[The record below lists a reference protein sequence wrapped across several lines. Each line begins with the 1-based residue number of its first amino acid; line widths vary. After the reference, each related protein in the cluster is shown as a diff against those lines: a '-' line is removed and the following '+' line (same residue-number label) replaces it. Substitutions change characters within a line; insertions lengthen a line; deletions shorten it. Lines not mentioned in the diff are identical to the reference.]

1 MQHALALKEK
11 YEHVFFPDLVWP
23 FFMSAY
29 IPS

>member
-11 YEHVFFPDLVWP
+11 YEHVFLTDLVWP